1 MGEFIHLRDLIPKA
15 AGKLQLQGELKA
27 SLVLTRAE
35 NLLRE
40 LFSGQLSQLIHPKKF
55 IDGVLWCT
63 VRNST
68 VAQELQQKSHMLRQK
83 LNESL
88 GMEAV
93 KQIRSYQSTPEPEE
107 YHG

>member
-1 MGEFIHLRDLIPKA
+1 MGDFVHLKDLIPKVA
-15 AGKLQLQGELKA
+15 SKFQIQGELKA

-35 NLLRE
+35 ILIAE
-40 LFSGQLSQLIHPKKF
+40 MFSTHLSQLIHPKKF
-55 IDGVLWCT
+55 LEGVLWCT
-63 VRNST
+63 VRNAA
-68 VAQELQQKSHMLRQK
+68 VAQELQERSHLLQQK

-88 GMEAV
+88 GLSAV